1 MDFKD
6 YRKMLIESANA
17 HFTRVGRKMMWTYQP
32 GEVTF
37 LIPFYKDSM
46 RPRYDFLMIY
56 YSPAEWFSRPT
67 QLLCGFEKCIRR
79 IVEKDDLDLI
89 IDYPGTRDDFY
100 SLFFDSY
107 LGTNLRDVNYRLKF
121 PLLKNLEARRA
132 DYDTFFATL
141 KQRLDE
147 LDTFEAVK
155 KKFELPDR
163 PEFYEMIRNRIENC
177 DK

>member
-1 MDFKD
+1 MDFSD

-17 HFTRVGRKMMWTYQP
+17 HFTRVGQKMMWTYQP

-37 LIPFYKDSM
+37 LIPFYKDRMQPS
-46 RPRYDFLMIY
+46 YDFLTIY
-56 YSPAEWFSRPT
+56 YSPAEWISRPT
-67 QLLCGFEKCIRR
+67 QLLCGFGKGIRR

-89 IDYPGTRDDFY
+89 IDYPGTRDNIY
-100 SLFFDSY
+100 SIFFESY
-107 LGTNLRDVNYRLKF
+107 LGNSYNDEHYRSAI

-132 DYDTFFATL
+132 DYDTFFSTL